1 MSDKARLPYVG
12 VEDANEAPEP
22 LPRRRTAAGPPP
34 GRVNALPPAAAGPS
48 DSVWPAPEPT
58 APGRPDSLW
67 PVPAAPV
74 PPAPAAGQP
83 DPVWAAPEPAAPPAV
98 PANGQLPPR
107 PAAGSPQEPATGQLP
122 RRPAAS
128 SLQEPPAGQLP
139 RRPPHVKPVGRHRS
153 PHRLTLPPDAPPLV
167 LAVGGFACQASDN
180 ITAEIVS
187 AVEASCP
194 NATIRVGYLD
204 GSVRTLTEMLTAPGQ
219 DGTRPTLPSI
229 VVPLL
234 AGPHPRFDAA
244 LASAVAAATVPVI
257 VTAPLGP
264 HPLIAEALHTRLADA
279 GLARAARVRGLS
291 IANAANGVI
300 VLADRGREAAQA
312 AGVIAVLLASR
323 LAIPAAPA
331 SLGDQA
337 SIDAAIASLHAAGAS
352 RLAIGPCVI
361 GPENDP
367 DEVAAVCAATGAQ
380 RAQAL
385 SAHPAI
391 SQLVAMRY
399 GAALADRRLAG

>member
-12 VEDANEAPEP
+12 VEDANSAPEP
-22 LPRRRTAAGPPP
+22 LPWRRPAAGPLP
-34 GRVNALPPAAAGPS
+34 GRVSGLPAVPPAAAGSS
-48 DSVWPAPEPT
+48 DSVWPAPESA
-58 APGRPDSLW
+58 APGQPDPLW

-74 PPAPAAGQP
+74 PPAPAAGPP
-83 DPVWAAPEPAAPPAV
+83 DPAWPVPEPAVPPAG
-98 PANGQLPPR
+98 PAND
-107 PAAGSPQEPATGQLP
+107 QLP
-122 RRPAAS
+122 RRPAAG

-167 LAVGGFACQASDN
+167 LAVGGFACQASDD

-204 GSVRTLTEMLTAPGQ
+204 GSVRTLAEMLTAPGQ

-337 SIDAAIASLHAAGAS
+337 SIDAAIASLRAAGAS

-367 DEVAAVCAATGAQ
+367 DELAAVCAATGAQ

>member
-1 MSDKARLPYVG
+1 MPDP
-12 VEDANEAPEP
+12 
-22 LPRRRTAAGPPP
+22 
-34 GRVNALPPAAAGPS
+34 
-48 DSVWPAPEPT
+48 VWPAP
-58 APGRPDSLW
+58 G
-67 PVPAAPV
+67 PAV
-74 PPAPAAGQP
+74 PPA
-83 DPVWAAPEPAAPPAV
+83 
-98 PANGQLPPR
+98 
-107 PAAGSPQEPATGQLP
+107 ATAYGLLP
-122 RRPAAS
+122 RRPAAD
-128 SLQEPPAGQLP
+128 SLQEPAAGQLP

-167 LAVGGFACQASDN
+167 LAVGGFACQASDD

-367 DEVAAVCAATGAQ
+367 DELAAVCAATGAQ

>member
-1 MSDKARLPYVG
+1 VTPAAG
-12 VEDANEAPEP
+12 E
-22 LPRRRTAAGPPP
+22 LPRR
-34 GRVNALPPAAAGPS
+34 
-48 DSVWPAPEPT
+48 
-58 APGRPDSLW
+58 
-67 PVPAAPV
+67 PVPGSPQG
-74 PPAPAAGQP
+74 PAAG
-83 DPVWAAPEPAAPPAV
+83 E
-98 PANGQLPPR
+98 
-107 PAAGSPQEPATGQLP
+107 LP
-122 RRPAAS
+122 RRPAADP
-128 SLQEPPAGQLP
+128 LQEPAVGQLP
-139 RRPPHVKPVGRHRS
+139 RRPPHVKPAGRHRS

-167 LAVGGFACQASDN
+167 LAVGGFACRASDD

-204 GSVRTLTEMLTAPGQ
+204 GSVRTLTEMLTAAGQ
-219 DGTRPTLPSI
+219 DGTRPTMPSI

-234 AGPHPRFDAA
+234 TGPHPRFDAA

-367 DEVAAVCAATGAQ
+367 DELAAVCAATGAQ

>member
-12 VEDANEAPEP
+12 VDDANEAPEP
-22 LPRRRTAAGPPP
+22 LPRRRPAGGPPP
-34 GRVNALPPAAAGPS
+34 GQASGPPPVSPATPGLA
-48 DSVWPAPEPT
+48 DS
-58 APGRPDSLW
+58 GQPDS
-67 PVPAAPV
+67 
-74 PPAPAAGQP
+74 GQP
-83 DPVWAAPEPAAPPAV
+83 DPVWPAPGPAATGSPDLVWPAPELPAPPV
-98 PANGQLPPR
+98 VTAN
-107 PAAGSPQEPATGQLP
+107 GQLP
-122 RRPAAS
+122 RRPVAD
-128 SLQEPPAGQLP
+128 SLQEPPGGQLPRRPVADSLQEPPVGQLP

-167 LAVGGFACQASDN
+167 LAVGGFACQASDD

-187 AVEASCP
+187 AVETSCP

-204 GSVRTLTEMLTAPGQ
+204 GSVRTLAEMLTVPGQ
-219 DGTRPTLPSI
+219 DGAPPTLPSI

-234 AGPHPRFDAA
+234 TGPHPRLDAA

-361 GPENDP
+361 GPENDA
-367 DEVAAVCAATGAQ
+367 DELAAVCAATGAQ